1 MARAIFDKAN
11 QRMRFFQRVEDGL
24 CYIDI
29 SSLVPRSDII
39 DRPGPAFLKGQQN
52 CPAMI
57 VNINPITY
65 IKTVAIDGNW
75 LVAQRVREH
84 QRQKFLGKLSRPIVI
99 ATTRD
104 HCVESERV
112 VCRAQPMLSGGL

>member
-29 SSLVPRSDII
+29 SSLVSRSDII

-65 IKTVAIDGNW
+65 IKTVAIDVKW

-84 QRQKFLGKLSRPIVI
+84 ELQKSLASLWQSLAI
-99 ATTRD
+99 A
-104 HCVESERV
+104 
-112 VCRAQPMLSGGL
+112 